1 MARTIGP
8 SGRRVGFARWRS
20 DLPSGG
26 NRFDDELTRRL
37 PDLAIDLREYPVIG
51 PWPLPADHDR
61 ERLAELLSAEQDW
74 LIGNIVASAAPEL
87 ISAAVASGRRITV
100 LMHYFPADDPSLPH
114 ADRER
119 LAHTEAAAV
128 HAASAV
134 VATSVWAA
142 RQVASRYG
150 REDAVVAVPG
160 TDPAELAPGPSRYGG
175 PPTLL
180 WLGRLSR
187 IKDPLTFVEALTRLA
202 DLGWNARLV
211 GPDTSDDDV
220 TREVRGRI
228 AEAGLTDR
236 IRLLGPQHGAVLEA
250 SWAQTDL
257 LVHTSRTETYGMV
270 VSEALARGVPSI
282 VPAGTGAED
291 AQAVGASFPPGDV
304 PALTEALRTWLT
316 NPELRQRWRAEA
328 REQRRHLPT
337 WQQTA
342 EVVASVLTG

>member
-1 MARTIGP
+1 
-8 SGRRVGFARWRS
+8 
-20 DLPSGG
+20 
-26 NRFDDELTRRL
+26 
-37 PDLAIDLREYPVIG
+37 
-51 PWPLPADHDR
+51 
-61 ERLAELLSAEQDW
+61 
-74 LIGNIVASAAPEL
+74 
-87 ISAAVASGRRITV
+87 
-100 LMHYFPADDPSLPH
+100 
-114 ADRER
+114 
-119 LAHTEAAAV
+119 
-128 HAASAV
+128 
-134 VATSVWAA
+134 
-142 RQVASRYG
+142 
-150 REDAVVAVPG
+150 PG
-160 TDPAELAPGPSRYGG
+160 TDPAELAPGSSRYGG

-228 AEAGLTDR
+228 AEARLTDR
-236 IRLLGPQHGAVLEA
+236 IKLLGPQHGAVLEA

-291 AQAVGASFPPGDV
+291 AQAVGASFSPGDV

>member
-87 ISAAVASGRRITV
+87 ISAAVAFGRRITV
-100 LMHYFPADDPSLPH
+100 LMHYFPADDPSLPR

-150 REDAVVAVPG
+150 RGDAVVAVPG
-160 TDPAELAPGPSRYGG
+160 TDPAELARVVLKAAHHSVVAGPVEPHQGSAHVHRSPDQAGRSR
-175 PPTLL
+175 L
-180 WLGRLSR
+180 
-187 IKDPLTFVEALTRLA
+187 
-202 DLGWNARLV
+202 NARLV

-228 AEAGLTDR
+228 AEARLTDR
-236 IRLLGPQHGAVLEA
+236 IKLLGPQHGAVLEA

-257 LVHTSRTETYGMV
+257 LVHTSGPKPTGWW
-270 VSEALARGVPSI
+270 SARRSP
-282 VPAGTGAED
+282 
-291 AQAVGASFPPGDV
+291 GASHRSCRPPV
-304 PALTEALRTWLT
+304 PRMRRLSER
-316 NPELRQRWRAEA
+316 PSPRQSPP
-328 REQRRHLPT
+328 LPKRC
-337 WQQTA
+337 
-342 EVVASVLTG
+342 EPG